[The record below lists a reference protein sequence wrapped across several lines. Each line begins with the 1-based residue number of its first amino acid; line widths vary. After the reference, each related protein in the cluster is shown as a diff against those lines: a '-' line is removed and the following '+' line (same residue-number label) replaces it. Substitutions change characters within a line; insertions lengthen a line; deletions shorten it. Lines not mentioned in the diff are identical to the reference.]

1 MARRRHPA
9 AATRIL
15 VGGFAVAST
24 LGIVSA
30 LALDAPVA
38 GSAAPVAVTPT
49 VPTTAPPPT
58 VRQVYRYV
66 PVPAGGG
73 TSSGGGST
81 SSGSTRTSSGGS
93 SAAAPSG
100 SAAAPAPVVSAPSAP
115 APVTVTRGS

>member
-81 SSGSTRTSSGGS
+81 SSGGS